1 MQSIIE
7 PFEKAVKRQKTLAA
21 ETDGMIADIIE
32 SLSGNLTP
40 QNMESAKKLASK
52 FIDVAK
58 DYQGALGKCTKA
70 VEKKFKND
78 LDNIWDPKALE
89 GKVVKRSK

>member
-32 SLSGNLTP
+32 SLSGNPTP